1 MSKNPTTGRFPS
13 AIESKLRAVRLRHA
27 GLASVRAVAGA
38 LGVLVGLMLVAI
50 GVDWCWPFMDS
61 SVRFTMTSTTVV
73 TALVALLLLAIKPIA
88 TALGWNQAAGAV
100 DENVPQL
107 QERWSTIASLAGR
120 DLVKQTP
127 AEQAMARQV
136 TSEAIAME
144 RIVVPKRIAPPVSPK
159 TAALAGTAT
168 LAVLGLA
175 YLVSPNQMAVLL
187 QRFWS
192 PGSSITATQVV
203 SRNGDALVPRGEKI
217 ELIAELNG
225 VPRSSASLTI
235 RDSDGG
241 EETVSLTAKAD
252 LPQQFV
258 HALRVDDSMRYRV
271 RSGDGETAWHTL
283 SVIDYPDVGEL
294 QLTIEFPAYT
304 GREPVFR
311 DKLPRRLK
319 VVEGSR
325 ISLAIKPLE
334 PVETFTVSL
343 SAPKASNTSETPA
356 AESEVI
362 AASDDGWHRFEMPL
376 LADVLLQPT
385 MTSVHGLENERK
397 LFSRIDVVADKTP
410 VARVLS
416 PTDEMAVSIDEVLE
430 IEFEAHDDFG
440 IARAELV
447 IYDESKQDADGNP
460 EIVETIEIP
469 LGDQAMQKHVSGKT
483 MLDLQSLNMP
493 EGSEISYAVRV
504 TDNRNF
510 PMTAS
515 ELQAATTMLA
525 QRSNDDEAANNET
538 ASDASRSAKSP
549 QSTTAATQDGSEKH
563 ADVNRKIGNELA
575 SQMAKLASPTS
586 EKDSKTSNGELSE
599 TADPSSKMLPSR
611 VPNSGDEMTADEQ
624 DGKSS
629 ESVASA
635 SNVPANAGESNDTK
649 SPIASATRDKSNE
662 ANDRVM
668 LDATK
673 ESTDESDPDEKDGG
687 STTVAALSAMKGK
700 QNDETE
706 TSPAEAIAKA
716 NIEAAMS
723 ESSAKQESRNGEAVG
738 SQSQQADSKDAADA
752 KAKTEPQDSE
762 QRNSLPRVALNG
774 QQSTDRQ
781 QNTMTRRQR
790 IRITEKLASVAKAG
804 ENEGKTRRVRESVVE
819 INEMLAVI
827 EEGLQQVVDRTIAD
841 SARGEQLRRL
851 DLGLENVEAY
861 VATLREETR
870 ETQYAFVGLQM
881 VDITRTHVTPAR
893 DRVFASIQRP
903 AAGDVN
909 ATESLKHVVRAR
921 ELLSAL
927 LKRYDRVERE
937 EKFKESLDDAITMYE
952 VYVEKQRAL
961 LREAQQNRNPLDRK
975 MEVIEVDQEYLDR
988 LAEVIELRRV
998 MLDEFAEM
1006 MGDDPRLLSRFLE
1019 LTRRQ
1024 SRSQRDQL
1032 SEISQRQY
1040 ELTEESLGWLQ
1051 IDETQRPDFWTIIV
1065 ELRLN
1070 NASELAEDAADM
1082 AERIEKQMPLEID
1095 PSIGTAADIV
1105 ARSREITSLS
1115 RTVSF
1120 DSEAYLD
1127 PSQDSQL
1134 DVTSA
1139 ANVRRLSHEM
1149 SVLSALLDRLLLE
1162 HEGEEAIVDYVQPR
1176 LLEVRAVHDQVN
1188 AWSLLSRGIRENSY
1202 ARLVNV
1208 EQHQLAV
1215 DTQLLRVDMLEM
1227 RDGLAAQFQRLL
1239 DEELPEDIGTKIE
1252 QLHHVMESITFNQ
1265 LAASW
1270 RCEAGDLE
1278 AAAVQQQLATERLET
1293 AEDLFDQIRRAVVEK
1308 LDEAEPDDPNIAD
1321 LEDPTLDEFLAQ
1333 LEREPNIAA
1342 QLGIPQRRRNLKR
1355 LGDSL
1360 TWGGDGVAALG
1371 NAGAAAEQRARSAMQ
1386 MSREKRQKEQQNAT
1400 ASKEEE
1406 DAREQEKRVQE
1417 MLEKSLAEIEKQ
1429 RDDPELTDEQ
1439 RQKLEQL
1446 ANDVRKL
1453 AGQSGNEPNSQRMW
1467 QLIVQSDQARAMLAR
1482 IAGGGSVADT
1492 DQWNKLLS
1500 KLDDGLWQV
1509 RGKEPPEAY
1518 RDAIEQYQD
1527 QIRQLTESIAD

>member
-1 MSKNPTTGRFPS
+1 MSKNSTPGRFPS
-13 AIESKLRAVRLRHA
+13 AIESKLRAVRMRHA
-27 GLASVRAVAGA
+27 GLASLRAVAGA
-38 LGVLVGLMLVAI
+38 LGVLIGLMLIAI

-61 SVRFTMTSTTVV
+61 SVRFAMTSTTVV
-73 TALVALLLLAIKPIA
+73 AAFIVLSLLAIKPIA
-88 TALGWNQAAGAV
+88 TALGWHQAAGAV
-100 DENVPQL
+100 DDNVPQL

-144 RIVVPKRIAPPVSPK
+144 RIVVPKQIAPPVSPK
-159 TAALAGTAT
+159 KAALAGTAA

-192 PGSSITATQVV
+192 PGSSITATQVA
-203 SRNGDALVPRGEKI
+203 SHNGDALVPRGEKV

-241 EETVSLTAKAD
+241 EETVSLKAKAD
-252 LPQQFV
+252 SPQQFV
-258 HALRVDDSMRYRV
+258 HALRVDDSMSYRV

-294 QLTIEFPAYT
+294 QLTINFPEYT

-325 ISLAIKPLE
+325 LSLAIKPLE
-334 PVETFTVSL
+334 PVETFIVSL
-343 SAPKASNTSETPA
+343 SAPKASNNTETP
-356 AESEVI
+356 EPEIQTI

-385 MTSVHGLENERK
+385 MTSIHGLENERK

-410 VARVLS
+410 VARVFS
-416 PTDEMAVSIDEVLE
+416 PTDEMAASIDEQLE

-440 IARAELV
+440 IAKAELV

-460 EIVETIEIP
+460 EVVETIEIP
-469 LGDQAMQKHVSGKT
+469 LGEQAMQKHVSGKT
-483 MLDLQSLNMP
+483 TLDLQSLNMP
-493 EGSEISYAVRV
+493 EGSEISYAIRV
-504 TDNRNF
+504 TDNRNV
-510 PMTAS
+510 PTAAD
-515 ELQAATTMLA
+515 EMQAATTLLA
-525 QRSNDDEAANNET
+525 QRTNKNAASEDETKRDAPGPSNSQLNPTAENEDGSGNPGESDLEAGNALAQQMSKST
-538 ASDASRSAKSP
+538 SAKGGGEPNESP
-549 QSTTAATQDGSEKH
+549 NASEKL
-563 ADVNRKIGNELA
+563 LA
-575 SQMAKLASPTS
+575 TS
-586 EKDSKTSNGELSE
+586 ETN
-599 TADPSSKMLPSR
+599 
-611 VPNSGDEMTADEQ
+611 NGDEMTP
-624 DGKSS
+624 GKSGEKLPS
-629 ESVASA
+629 STASTAAVEENARRSQVASA
-635 SNVPANAGESNDTK
+635 TPGESQQGDPSDSEMPNTTK
-649 SPIASATRDKSNE
+649 KGSAKAPATVDGERDPT
-662 ANDRVM
+662 M
-668 LDATK
+668 
-673 ESTDESDPDEKDGG
+673 
-687 STTVAALSAMKGK
+687 VAAASDMKGSQDAK
-700 QNDETE
+700 TE
-706 TSPAEAIAKA
+706 TNPTEAIAKA

-723 ESSAKQESRNGEAVG
+723 DSSTKPDPRDGEANR
-738 SQSQQADSKDAADA
+738 SKSKLPDSKNAASET
-752 KAKTEPQDSE
+752 AKTDTSDGEE
-762 QRNSLPRVALNG
+762 KNSLRRVALNA

-804 ENEGKTRRVRESVVE
+804 ENEGKTRQIRESVVE
-819 INEMLAVI
+819 INEMLAAI

-841 SARGEQLRRL
+841 SARSEQLRRL

-881 VDITRTHVTPAR
+881 VDITRTHITPAR

-903 AAGDVN
+903 AANAIDV
-909 ATESLKHVVRAR
+909 TESLKHVVRAR
-921 ELLSAL
+921 ELLSGL

-975 MEVIEVDQEYLDR
+975 MEVVEVDQDYLDR

-1024 SRSQRDQL
+1024 SRSLRDQL
-1032 SEISQRQY
+1032 SDISQRQY
-1040 ELTEESLGWLQ
+1040 ESTEESLGWVQ
-1051 IDETQRPDFWTIIV
+1051 IDESQRPDYWTIIV

-1082 AERIEKQMPLEID
+1082 AERIEKQMPLELD
-1095 PSIGTAADIV
+1095 PSAGTAADIV
-1105 ARSREITSLS
+1105 ARSRKITSLS

-1120 DSEAYLD
+1120 GSEAYLD
-1127 PSQDSQL
+1127 ASRDKQHDL
-1134 DVTSA
+1134 TSA
-1139 ANVRRLSHEM
+1139 ANVRGLAHEM
-1149 SVLSALLDRLLLE
+1149 SVLAALLNRLLLE

-1176 LLEVRAVHDQVN
+1176 LLEVRAVHDQVD
-1188 AWSLLSRGIRENSY
+1188 AWSLLSRGIREGSY
-1202 ARLVNV
+1202 ERLVNV
-1208 EQHQLAV
+1208 EQHQLAI
-1215 DTQLLRVDMLEM
+1215 DTQLLRVEMLEM
-1227 RDGLAAQFQRLL
+1227 RDGLEAQFQRLL
-1239 DEELPEDIGTKIE
+1239 EEDLPDEIGTMIE

-1270 RCEAGDLE
+1270 RCETGNIE
-1278 AAAVQQQLATERLET
+1278 AATVQQQLATERLET
-1293 AEDLFDQIRRAVVEK
+1293 AENLFDQIRRAVVMK
-1308 LDEAEPDDPNIAD
+1308 LDEAEPDNPNIAD

-1342 QLGIPQRRRNLKR
+1342 QLGIPRRRRNLR
-1355 LGDSL
+1355 QLGDSL

-1371 NAGAAAEQRARSAMQ
+1371 DAGAAAEKRARAAMQ
-1386 MSREKRQKEQQNAT
+1386 MSREKRREEQEKPT
-1400 ASKEEE
+1400 PSKEDE

-1439 RQKLEQL
+1439 RQKLEEL

-1453 AGQSGNEPNSQRMW
+1453 ADQGGNEPNGQRMW
-1467 QLIVQSDQARAMLAR
+1467 QLIVQSDQARAMLAG
-1482 IAGGGSVADT
+1482 ITSGGSIVDT

-1527 QIRQLTESIAD
+1527 QIRQLTESIAE